1 MSLQPERA
9 RAQADGSMGFMP
21 FYYQRFAWSTR
32 GWPAEAALAYIYLL
46 CEQYA
51 AGSLDPNPEVLE
63 EIAPGTVAHWDRI
76 KRKFGVGPDGRLR
89 NQRCEDIR
97 AKSVAEGDR
106 RRHLAKQAAAKR
118 WQGTSSATAMRPHSV
133 GIADAMR
140 IDAND
145 NENENEIDTEI
156 EIGSESET
164 HLLNGAVERASVSAN
179 SETGRRKVPLPEG
192 SLERLWNLFPRK
204 VGKAKALT
212 LLERAIR
219 GFAHEEEFELDDAVE
234 VFREHIDRMAR
245 QYRNTE
251 QQFIPHPATWLG
263 QRRYLDPVPEET
275 R

>member
-1 MSLQPERA
+1 
-9 RAQADGSMGFMP
+9 MGFMP

-106 RRHLAKQAAAKR
+106 RRHLAQQAAAKR

-133 GIADAMR
+133 GIADAIR

-145 NENENEIDTEI
+145 NENENEIETEI
-156 EIGSESET
+156 QNDQKT
-164 HLLNGAVERASVSAN
+164 HTLGGAEHVPDN
-179 SETGRRKVPLPEG
+179 SRPKMRMPEG
-192 SLERLWNLFPRK
+192 ALDRLWALFPRK
-204 VGKAKALT
+204 VGKRKALA
-212 LLERAIR
+212 LLEKEIRAY
-219 GFAHEEEFELDDAVE
+219 ADEWELPDLTDAVE
-234 VFREHIDRMAR
+234 VFREHIVRMATK
-245 QYRNTE
+245 YRNTE
-251 QQFIPHPATWLG
+251 ERFIPHPATWLSQG
-263 QRRYLDPVPEET
+263 RYLDPVET
-275 R
+275 P

>member
-1 MSLQPERA
+1 MSVTKQASDAPPRAPWMQFWGDDFMASTLGWTAAERGA
-9 RAQADGSMGFMP
+9 YLILLWAAWQGDGLPADSERVF
-21 FYYQRFAWSTR
+21 R
-32 GWPAEAALAYIYLL
+32 I
-46 CEQYA
+46 
-51 AGSLDPNPEVLE
+51 DP
-63 EIAPGTVAHWDRI
+63 
-76 KRKFGVGPDGRLR
+76 
-89 NQRCEDIR
+89 DIR
-97 AKSVAEGDR
+97 AAWSVLESKFPVAEDGR
-106 RRHLAKQAAAKR
+106 RRNMRQESERAKAKKFLQDKAAAGR
-118 WQGTSSATAMRPHSV
+118 ASAAARQQHGNTCSTPVATDEPTEGHQKVNHSLSLSLSL
-133 GIADAMR
+133 
-140 IDAND
+140 
-145 NENENEIDTEI
+145 
-156 EIGSESET
+156 SEAQSLTSET
-164 HLLNGAVERASVSAN
+164 HLLNGSVERASVSAN

-219 GFAHEEEFELDDAVE
+219 EFAHEEEFELDDAVE